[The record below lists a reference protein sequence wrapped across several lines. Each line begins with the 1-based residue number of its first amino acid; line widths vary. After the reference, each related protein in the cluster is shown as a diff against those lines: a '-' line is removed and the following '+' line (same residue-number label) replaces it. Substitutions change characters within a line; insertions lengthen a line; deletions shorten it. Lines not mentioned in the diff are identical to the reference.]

1 MATLRNTAISL
12 LRLTGIENITQRL
25 RHHARDP
32 ETILNPLLTCRNTTM
47 PGPWRGG
54 GQRDASLR
62 KILICN

>member
-32 ETILNPLLTCRNTTM
+32 ETILNPLLTC
-47 PGPWRGG
+47 
-54 GQRDASLR
+54 
-62 KILICN
+62 